1 MKILILALVLLGS
14 SGCASTNKM
23 VEVPHPYVEAT
34 HERDR
39 AEIHAQDG
47 RIIRGAIHGFYPESI
62 AIKDDVSG
70 TVLQLPNDEVMSKQ
84 SLVWQKCNVMLDQS
98 FRRWLLL
105 PSFIVPGLGQVLY
118 EDSISVSG
126 GTHAVIHLGLI
137 GGMVNANTFS
147 FPSGRPGMP
156 WEHSQALSGTHV
168 PTECYSS
175 GWGG

>member
-1 MKILILALVLLGS
+1 
-14 SGCASTNKM
+14 M

-137 GGMVNANTFS
+137 GGMVNAMNLEPEHKKVIAPIMLGALVSNWLWSLTEAVILA
-147 FPSGRPGMP
+147 SGDGEEPAWNCEMV
-156 WEHSQALSGTHV
+156 E
-168 PTECYSS
+168 
-175 GWGG
+175 